1 MTATQGIREQRR
13 PLRADVS
20 PELWKRVKIRAV
32 EEELS
37 LRDYLISAIERDLGA
52 REAAE
57 AGEKQGK

>member
-1 MTATQGIREQRR
+1 MTTKSIEGQRR

-37 LRDYLISAIERDLGA
+37 LRDYLISAIERDLDA
-52 REAAE
+52 KEATE
-57 AGEKQGK
+57 VEEKQNK